1 MISVAILLL
10 KTTALLF
17 FTGLGLS
24 ILLIPEKLYKYF
36 LWFCPWFGVLLI
48 TLLSVAI
55 SLARIP
61 MTSGKYIITI
71 AAIILLFFGF
81 LLKKRIIIFSKENI
95 ILGLLTGIIILIN
108 IFPLLYK
115 VRFPTSIS
123 FGNLDIITYS
133 STSDFLINH
142 SIIEAKEIVNFKPAV
157 WSISDFL
164 LSSFRWGSP
173 LILSFFSSFF
183 NARTYQVFYILL
195 ISLFSLSFPL
205 AYILTRLFFQSKK
218 YLLMILTFITYG
230 LNATVLYMLY
240 HVFFGQFTF
249 IGLYILIT
257 IFFYSYISEKKNNS
271 IIPNSYEISI
281 GLIIAAVSTIYPEGF
296 LFILAPLSVF
306 VFFSIFFNKKRF
318 YYLLSLLKSL
328 IIACIISP
336 ITIGTCIR
344 HNIRMFISTI
354 GVTSIGWENIRNASP
369 IEMIG
374 LYNLNYSRALPLIL
388 LIITGL
394 FVLFVWI
401 IGLIKIKNRLLIII
415 NLLMIA
421 SFFIM
426 YRYIS
431 PNFFAYHRAVTYTI
445 FFFTIL
451 FSVGIATIFSLF
463 KNKIIKFIIICIFLA
478 LAIRSTYRTL
488 NLFYIHCQ
496 IIDRPLVS
504 LEELNSNKQIKKPF
518 FIADVYLGEYSMW
531 RRLWQ
536 EYFLK
541 DKLIVTRQNYSY
553 TDVKELQKIKLVLAE
568 KNYLEREGKKIE
580 FLKKVWENSYYILG
594 EIKPIPVTPDL
605 SGL

>member
-61 MTSGKYIITI
+61 MTSGKYIIII
-71 AAIILLFFGF
+71 AAIILLFFSLIF
-81 LLKKRIIIFSKENI
+81 KKKIIIFSKENF
-95 ILGLLTGIIILIN
+95 ILGLLTGLIILIN

-133 STSDFLINH
+133 NVSDFLINH
-142 SIIEAKEIVNFKPAV
+142 SIVEAKEIIYFKPAM
-157 WSISDFL
+157 WSVTDFIL
-164 LSSFRWGSP
+164 FSYRWGSP
-173 LILSFFSSFF
+173 LLLSFFSSFF
-183 NARTYQVFYILL
+183 NVRTYQVFYILL
-195 ISLFSLSFPL
+195 ILFFGLSFPL
-205 AYILTRLFFQSKK
+205 VYILTQILYQSKK
-218 YLLMILTFITYG
+218 YLLMTLTFITYG
-230 LNATVLYMLY
+230 LNVTILYMLY
-240 HVFFGQFTF
+240 HVFFGQFIF
-249 IGLYILIT
+249 LGLYVLIT
-257 IFFYSYISEKKNNS
+257 VFFYSYISEKKTNS
-271 IIPNSYEISI
+271 IIPNLYEISMA
-281 GLIIAAVSTIYPEGF
+281 LIIAAVSTIYPEGF
-296 LFILAPLSVF
+296 LFILAPLSTF
-306 VFFSIFFNKKRF
+306 VFFNMFFNKKRF

-328 IIACIISP
+328 IVACIISP

-344 HNIRMFISTI
+344 ENIRMFFSTI

-369 IEMIG
+369 IEIIG
-374 LYNLNYSRALPLIL
+374 LYNLNYSRILPLIL
-388 LIITGL
+388 LIISGL
-394 FVLFVWI
+394 FVSLVWI

-415 NLLMIA
+415 NLLMA
-421 SFFIM
+421 TSFFIM

-431 PNFFAYHRAVTYTI
+431 PNFFTYHRAVTYTI

-463 KNKIIKFIIICIFLA
+463 KNKFIKLIIICIFLA
-478 LAIRSTYRTL
+478 LVIRSTYRTL

-496 IIDRPLVS
+496 IIDRPLAS
-504 LEELNSNKQIKKPF
+504 LEELNSNKQIKEPF
-518 FIADVYLGEYSMW
+518 FTADVYLGEYNMW

-541 DKLIVTRQNYSY
+541 DKSIVSLQNYNSIEINKLKK
-553 TDVKELQKIKLVLAE
+553 VNLVLAE
-568 KNYLEREGKKIE
+568 KSFMEREGKKIE
-580 FLKKVWENSYYILG
+580 FSKIAWENPYYILG
-594 EIKPIPVTPDL
+594 EVKPISVTH
-605 SGL
+605 GLLGL